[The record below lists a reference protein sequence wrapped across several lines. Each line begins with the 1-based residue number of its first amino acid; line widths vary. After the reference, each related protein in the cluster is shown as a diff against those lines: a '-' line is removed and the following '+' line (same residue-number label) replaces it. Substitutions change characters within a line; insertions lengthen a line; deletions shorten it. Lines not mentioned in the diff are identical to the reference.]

1 MESLLFFPLESPYSA
16 AYRDNAPEAP
26 VGPHSHNGA
35 ELYLTLTPLPD
46 VLIEDHVFAVSEYT
60 LIIIPPFC
68 VHQLY
73 HESGV
78 RYERYVLNI
87 SDSWLRNI
95 FGAEAGVPAAL
106 LEKGTPMIID
116 IKKENTE
123 KSGCERDK
131 EQIIRL
137 FNNLISC
144 EVPMSPGTLSVFF
157 ELISEVSELAVR
169 TGAHHPSLPVTESQ
183 KKVNEIISYIQDNI
197 ENDIT
202 VRALADHYHLHP
214 DYLSRLFRQHAHMP
228 PGRYIDLQR
237 NAYAQELLRQGMS
250 VSVVSERLGY
260 SSYAYFFRSFQ
271 KITGISPAR
280 YRSRYAHEN
289 G

>member
-1 MESLLFFPLESPYSA
+1 MESLLFFPLDSPYSA
-16 AYRDNAPEAP
+16 AYRRNATDHP

-78 RYERYVLNI
+78 CYERYVLNI
-87 SDSWLRNI
+87 TDSWLRNV
-95 FGAEAGVPAAL
+95 FGENSGIPSAL
-106 LEKGTPMIID
+106 L
-116 IKKENTE
+116 KKETPILIDL
-123 KSGCERDK
+123 KKDGSKGSSLGRSQK
-131 EQIIRL
+131 MITL
-137 FNNLISC
+137 FNQLSAR
-144 EVPMSPGTLSVFF
+144 EDRMSPETLVIFF
-157 ELISEVSELAVR
+157 ELISEVSAL
-169 TGAHHPSLPVTESQ
+169 TGLNRSDHPLLPVTEPQ

-197 ENDIT
+197 ENDIS
-202 VRALADHYHLHP
+202 VKDLADHYHLNP

-237 NAYAQELLRQGMS
+237 NACAQELLRRGMS
-250 VSVVSERLGY
+250 VSEVSEKLGY

-271 KITGISPAR
+271 KITGISPAK
-280 YRSRYAHEN
+280 YRTQYAHADT
-289 G
+289 